1 MQPRAYRDLVP
12 CGHIRRVAPS
22 DPFRTRL
29 PWELEYTSSD
39 VACADSPDA
48 DEAPEVACVLRI
60 SGLQPEQLHLAR
72 VSTHGHCDLEMDSV
86 TDLRGKL
93 IPAGVLI
100 RSMSAIAGIHGM
112 AIDIQASNLPLDS
125 ITVTLHVVVDD
136 LQAASAVRVQVLCGK
151 RARKPA
157 GLQAINLGA

>member
-1 MQPRAYRDLVP
+1 M
-12 CGHIRRVAPS
+12 
-22 DPFRTRL
+22 
-29 PWELEYTSSD
+29 
-39 VACADSPDA
+39 
-48 DEAPEVACVLRI
+48 ACVLRI

-72 VSTHGHCDLEMDSV
+72 VSTHGRCDLEMDSV
-86 TDLRGKL
+86 TDQRGKL

-112 AIDIQASNLPLDS
+112 SMDIQACNLPLDS

-157 GLQAINLGA
+157 GLQAIKLGA